1 MADRQN
7 SGLQNAAYMANAAK
21 SAMRIARGAAVGGLQ
36 GAALSAAKE
45 AAPFLLKLAIGLL
58 LFFIVLP
65 MLVFAALPNIFFG
78 FGSSATPSIFGMTQQ
93 ADNIKNAYLNVDAY
107 NQAEM
112 EAVMERLLADYAE
125 SGTVID
131 RTEVTDDTYHTNVNW
146 LIAINSVLHQQD
158 LFSMD
163 AGSIKTLTLQKLT
176 YTPSLLQIITG
187 EGESAGTAT
196 TLKVDFKDMDPA
208 ALMAQLGFTEDEK
221 NWATA
226 LYQSISED
234 QTILPGSPHDPGS
247 GIDYGDLTFT
257 DTATEVVYY
266 NQADARWGSKLYGRT
281 GTMASSACGP
291 TALAIVVASLADRS
305 IDPVDVA
312 KWSVQNGY
320 CVEGNGSAH
329 ALIPDGGVHYGLLME
344 ALGRSAKALTKALS
358 DGKLGVAIMSK
369 GHFTNGGHFIVL
381 RGMTS
386 SGKILVADPASKS
399 RSEQE
404 WALSIIV
411 SEASRAGAVGG
422 PFWAFS
428 AD

>member
-1 MADRQN
+1 MDNKQN
-7 SGLQNAAYMANAAK
+7 SGLQNAAHLANAAK
-21 SAMRIARGAAVGGLQ
+21 SAARIARGAVAGGLQ
-36 GAALSAAKE
+36 GAAVAAAKE
-45 AAPFLLKLAIGLL
+45 AAPLLVKLTVGLL
-58 LFFIVLP
+58 VFFIVLP

-78 FGSSATPSIFGMTQQ
+78 FDSSATPSIFGMTQK
-93 ADNIKNAYLNVDAY
+93 ADDMKSAYLSVDAY

-112 EAVMERLLADYAE
+112 DAVMNRLLAGYTE

-131 RTEVTDDTYHTNVNW
+131 STEVTDDTYHTNANW

-158 LFSMD
+158 LFSMN
-163 AGSIKTLTLQKLT
+163 ANSIKNLTLQKLT

-187 EGESAGTAT
+187 EGEHARTAT
-196 TLKVDFKDMDPA
+196 TLKVDFADMDPE

-266 NQADARWGSKLYGRT
+266 NQADTRWGSKLYGRT

-312 KWSVQNGY
+312 KWSVKNGY
-320 CVEGNGSAH
+320 RVEGNGSAH
-329 ALIPDGGVHYGLLME
+329 ALIPDGGVHYGLRLE
-344 ALGRSAKALTKALS
+344 ALGRDAKALTQALN
-358 DGKLGVAIMSK
+358 DGKLVVAIMSK

-381 RGMTS
+381 RGITS

-411 SEASRAGAVGG
+411 NEASRAGAVGG